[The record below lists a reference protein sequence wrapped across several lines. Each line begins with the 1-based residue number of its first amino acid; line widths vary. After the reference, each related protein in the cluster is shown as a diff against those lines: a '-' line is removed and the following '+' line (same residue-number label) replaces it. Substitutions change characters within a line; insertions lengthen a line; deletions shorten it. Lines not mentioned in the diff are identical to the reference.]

1 MLKSPILSLLHLW
14 YRWVLNLFSVSA
26 GTVVLQIGMRHCLSS
41 LPHLFF
47 PGSCLQHTPHYLL
60 PYFPGLTHKNRHR
73 IISLGGVGVMH
84 SRGLWSVPREHG
96 RGGGEYHHC
105 WNRAGHG
112 EGVVVDLLHQRIGK
126 WDHFVLSGGLRAAH
140 RTSVGTMILQKCH
153 HVTT

>member
-1 MLKSPILSLLHLW
+1 MGFELVLCLCWNCCAADRNEALSRLPSSP
-14 YRWVLNLFSVSA
+14 LF
-26 GTVVLQIGMRHCLSS
+26 
-41 LPHLFF
+41 PW
-47 PGSCLQHTPHYLL
+47 LL
-60 PYFPGLTHKNRHR
+60 PPAHPTLPPPLFPRAHTHKNRHR
-73 IISLGGVGVMH
+73 IISLGGVGVMP

-126 WDHFVLSGGLRAAH
+126 WDHFGLSGGLRAAH